1 MFILG
6 FITSFLAAI
15 FIFVILTYFRAGIE
29 KRIKIIETR
38 IESAEPKPKGEIF
51 LPEEEIDIER
61 KKIIAKNKK
70 AGRDTPISELL

>member
-38 IESAEPKPKGEIF
+38 IESAGSKPKGEIF